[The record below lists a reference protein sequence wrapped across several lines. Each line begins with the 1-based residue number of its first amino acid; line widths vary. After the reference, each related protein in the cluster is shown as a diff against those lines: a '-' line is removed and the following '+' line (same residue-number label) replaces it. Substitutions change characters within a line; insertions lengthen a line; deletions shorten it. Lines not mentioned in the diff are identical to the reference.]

1 MRHRKKVDML
11 GKPAD
16 QRKALLRGL
25 ATEVIKH
32 GQILTT
38 ETRAKAVKKQVERLI
53 TLAKKGDLHSRRQAA
68 AYLYGK
74 RRGKVVVFG
83 ENEKIDTDIYAEVD
97 KKDKKTVVYEKT
109 PVQRL
114 FSDVVA
120 NYADR
125 HGGYVRVI
133 KAPPRKGDAAP
144 MAVIQLVRESVEK
157 K

>member
-53 TLAKKGDLHSRRQAA
+53 TLAKKGDLH
-68 AYLYGK
+68 
-74 RRGKVVVFG
+74 FM
-83 ENEKIDTDIYAEVD
+83 
-97 KKDKKTVVYEKT
+97 KKHQFKDFLAT
-109 PVQRL
+109 
-114 FSDVVA
+114 
-120 NYADR
+120 
-125 HGGYVRVI
+125 
-133 KAPPRKGDAAP
+133 
-144 MAVIQLVRESVEK
+144 
-157 K
+157 

>member
-74 RRGKVVVFG
+74 RRAFCSL
-83 ENEKIDTDIYAEVD
+83 NSTN
-97 KKDKKTVVYEKT
+97 
-109 PVQRL
+109 R
-114 FSDVVA
+114 
-120 NYADR
+120 
-125 HGGYVRVI
+125 
-133 KAPPRKGDAAP
+133 
-144 MAVIQLVRESVEK
+144 
-157 K
+157 